1 MVFIVRAGR
10 SQSRQQLRRST
21 VPPPCKQVS
30 HRSPSQSAPGCPP
43 ASWLCVRT
51 GLKTQSP
58 AQMTT
63 ITAGLVH
70 HILSQQHQNPPPPA
84 PTDSQ
89 TAIARGCY
97 RTQHSRASPELLGQM
112 TRFNPKF
119 PLALTRRARTGR
131 SEGALSLPP
140 LAGACAVSHTR
151 CRSGGAGREALKLFA
166 DCA

>member
-10 SQSRQQLRRST
+10 SQSRQQLRCST

-43 ASWLCVRT
+43 ASWPCVRT

-84 PTDSQ
+84 PTASQ

-97 RTQHSRASPELLGQM
+97 NTAQPSEPGVARANDAIQPEVSIGSHETRKNGAERRGPFLASPGW
-112 TRFNPKF
+112 RV
-119 PLALTRRARTGR
+119 R
-131 SEGALSLPP
+131 SIAH
-140 LAGACAVSHTR
+140 AVSLR
-151 CRSGGAGREALKLFA
+151 RGWERSTKAIR
-166 DCA
+166 